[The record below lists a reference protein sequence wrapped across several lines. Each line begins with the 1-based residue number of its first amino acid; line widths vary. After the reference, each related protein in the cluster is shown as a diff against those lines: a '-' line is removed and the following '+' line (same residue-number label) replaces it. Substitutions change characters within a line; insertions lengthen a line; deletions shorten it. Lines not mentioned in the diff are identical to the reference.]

1 MESAAATFRDPVVTF
16 ALLLAIILVVPPI
29 FERLKLPGL
38 VGLLVAGV
46 IFGSSGL
53 NLLNHDS
60 ETMKLLSDIGKIY
73 LMFVAGLE
81 IDLEQFR
88 RTRNRSIG
96 FGSATFAIPL
106 ITGILVGRLFGFEWN
121 AAVLI
126 GSLLASHTLLAYPI
140 VQRLGVVGD
149 EAVTVTI
156 GATIFTD
163 IGALLVLAICVGV
176 NKGDFSAVSLGV
188 LLLSLAIYAT
198 VVLYGFDKL
207 GKEFFRRSR
216 NDQGNQFL
224 FVLLAVF
231 LASVGA
237 QLIGVEMI
245 VGAFLA
251 GLAVN
256 DVLGEGPV
264 KEKVEF
270 VGSVLF
276 IPIFF
281 VDMGLLL
288 NLEAFEKLGSTIGL
302 TLAIIGGLLASKF
315 LAAFLI
321 KNLYRYSWQQS
332 LTMWSLSIPQ
342 VAATLAATLVG
353 YQQGILNEAVFNSVI
368 LLMLVTAILGPLVTT
383 RTAAKLTPNLD
394 TSKEDESPDGS
405 VPVNQEFT
413 VVVPVYNPQT
423 ERNLIEMAT
432 LLAKH
437 EAGRIVPLAIAKA
450 QASMDDPQV
459 NKAFERCQGLLAQAT
474 ALTAELGVEATP
486 QLRIEYD
493 VAQAISHASREVN
506 ASLIVLGMSRR
517 IGFRARFFGNI
528 TDQVL
533 WATHCPVA
541 VTRLLSSPLEIRR
554 ILVPVENLAVA
565 ASPLRFALILAQ
577 ENGAEVTL
585 LHACHPKTS
594 KRKRAW
600 IDEQMSLM
608 ATRLSS
614 YRVNVEITLQ
624 ENVSAAILQTS
635 RTYDL
640 VVLRSQRRR
649 IGADGLA
656 LSEVTKPL
664 LERLTCSVI
673 LLGEPHGITQQ
684 IFGKTVTESLSAPE
698 SDGVSI

>member
-1 MESAAATFRDPVVTF
+1 MESAAEIFREPVVTF
-16 ALLLAIILVVPPI
+16 ALLLALILVIPPI

-38 VGLLVAGV
+38 VGLLAAGV
-46 IFGSSGL
+46 VFGSSGL

-88 RTRNRSIG
+88 RTRNRSLG
-96 FGSATFAIPL
+96 FGGATFAVPL

-188 LLLSLAIYAT
+188 LLISLAIYAT
-198 VVLYGFDKL
+198 AVLYGLDRL

-224 FVLLAVF
+224 FVLLTVF

-270 VGSVLF
+270 IGSVLF

-288 NLEAFEKLGSTIGL
+288 DLEAFGKLGSTIGL
-302 TLAIIGGLLASKF
+302 TLAIVGGLLASKF

-321 KNLYRYSWQQS
+321 KNLYRYSWQQF

-353 YQQGILNEAVFNSVI
+353 YQEGILNEAVFNSII

-383 RTAAKLTPNLD
+383 RTAAKLTPNLEP
-394 TSKEDESPDGS
+394 SAEGAPDGA

-423 ERNLIEMAT
+423 ERYLIEMAT

-459 NKAFERCQGLLAQAT
+459 NKAVERCQGLLAQAT

-506 ASLIVLGMSRR
+506 ASLIILGMSKR

-541 VTRLLSSPLEIRR
+541 VTRLLSSPFEMRR

-577 ENGAEVTL
+577 ENSAQVTL

-594 KRKRAW
+594 KRKKAW

-614 YRVNVEITLQ
+614 HQVNVEITLQ
-624 ENVSAAILQTS
+624 ENVSAAILQAS
-635 RTYDL
+635 HSYDL

-698 SDGVSI
+698 SDSVSI